1 LGAAA
6 GGVFGRGEG
15 CARVAAAEVAAA
27 VGRGDGRRG
36 TAAQNEK
43 KEDPFDFEKH
53 SVPLHFFSRK
63 KSDKDSTSVNYRRSL
78 KK

>member
-1 LGAAA
+1 VAALGFGRREKGLERRRRRRRHCLGAAA

-43 KEDPFDFEKH
+43 KRG
-53 SVPLHFFSRK
+53 PLRF
-63 KSDKDSTSVNYRRSL
+63 
-78 KK
+78 